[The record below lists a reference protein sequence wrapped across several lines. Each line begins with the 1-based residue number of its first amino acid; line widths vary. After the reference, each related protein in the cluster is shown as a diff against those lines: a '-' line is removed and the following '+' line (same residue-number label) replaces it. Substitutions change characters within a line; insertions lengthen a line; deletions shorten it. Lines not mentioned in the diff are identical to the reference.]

1 MAVKT
6 PGGLTERQIIKNSV
20 LQGDTW
26 GSLLA
31 SAQVDSIC
39 QVVEEAGLGY
49 MYKESLPISLL
60 RLVDDVTGVTEAGF
74 KAQQLNA
81 IVNVKS
87 AEKGLQYGVKKCKSM
102 LIGKNPE
109 NAINSELMVD
119 KWTEEYVDNVETG
132 EIEHVE
138 NYSGEVPIE
147 KNKEYKYLASSFLV
161 LEIIWQTSRLSRT
174 NQFV

>member
-1 MAVKT
+1 MTMKT
-6 PGGLTERQIIKNSV
+6 PGGLTERQIIRNCV

-31 SAQVDSIC
+31 SAQVNSIAKD
-39 QVVEEAGLGY
+39 VEEAGLGY
-49 MYKESLPISLL
+49 LYKDSLSVSLL
-60 RLVDDVTGVTEAGF
+60 GLVDDVTGVTEAGF

-81 IVNVKS
+81 ILNVKS

-102 LIGKNPE
+102 LIGKNHE

-119 KWTEEYVDNVETG
+119 EWTEKYVDNVETG
-132 EIEHVE
+132 EIDHVE

-147 KNKEYKYLASSFLV
+147 KSKEYKYLGFFISYICNQDNHA
-161 LEIIWQTSRLSRT
+161 QT
-174 NQFV
+174 